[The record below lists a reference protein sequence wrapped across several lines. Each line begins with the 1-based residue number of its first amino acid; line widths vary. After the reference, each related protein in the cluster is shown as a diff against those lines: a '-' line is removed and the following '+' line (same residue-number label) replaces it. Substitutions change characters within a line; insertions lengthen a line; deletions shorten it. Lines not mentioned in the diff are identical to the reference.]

1 MVAVMAMRAA
11 VVFTSGGPE
20 VLRVEEIDRPSP
32 GSGEVLLEVHAAG
45 LNPSDLRG
53 RSGFADLPPQYRPSI
68 TRPSI
73 PGADVSGEVVAVG
86 ADVTEM
92 AVGDQVYGL
101 VRFPPFDGR
110 GHGRTHAEYVNA
122 PVADLAPKPRRLS
135 HIEAAA
141 VPMAALTAWQQ
152 IHRYGAVEP
161 GDRVLVVGAAGGV
174 GHFAVQ
180 LALLRGADVVAVASG
195 RHEKFLHE
203 LGVETFVD
211 YTTGD
216 PVSAAGTVDV
226 VIDCVGGI
234 GGVDAGRWLSTI
246 VDGGRLVPITLASY
260 PPEELSRRGITR
272 VGGQVQSSGADLREL
287 NTLFDADTLTVA
299 IDSVYPL
306 ADARSAHERAER
318 GHLQG
323 KIVLTMPASGR

>member
-1 MVAVMAMRAA
+1 METMQAVM
-11 VVFTSGGPE
+11 VFTSGGPE
-20 VLRVEEIDRPSP
+20 TVRVEEIDRPRP
-32 GSGEVLLEVHAAG
+32 APGEVIVQVHAAG

-53 RSGFADLPPQYRPSI
+53 RSGFADLPPEYRLYI
-68 TRPSI
+68 ARPLI
-73 PGADVSGEVVAVG
+73 LGADVSGEIVAVG

-92 AVGDQVYGL
+92 AVGDEVYGL

-152 IHRYGAVEP
+152 IRHRDAVRP

-180 LALLRGADVVAVASG
+180 LARWRGAEVVAVASG
-195 RHEKFLHE
+195 RHEQFLRG

-211 YTTGD
+211 YTVGD
-216 PVSAAGTVDV
+216 PVAAVGTVDV
-226 VIDCVGGI
+226 VIDCVGSV
-234 GGVDAGRWLSTI
+234 GGVDAARWVSVI
-246 VDGGRLVPITLASY
+246 ADGGRLVPITLAFY
-260 PPEELSRRGITR
+260 PPEELSRRGIAK
-272 VGGQVQSSGADLREL
+272 VGGTVQSSGADLREL
-287 NTLFDADTLTVA
+287 GALFDEGALTVA

-306 ADARSAHERAER
+306 AQARGAHERGER

-323 KIVLTMPASGR
+323 KIVLSMPVGAR